1 MGDAMTKE
9 VNGVTT
15 KLALGD
21 VDDQA
26 VLLKSLEVNSRRRC
40 SLCVLH
46 PCWPPRCRRCRQKQ
60 NPNRD
65 RQCPSGAGKLE
76 QHSLDQTTF

>member
-9 VNGVTT
+9 VSGVTT

-26 VLLKSLEVNSRRRC
+26 VLLKSLEQQAKMFFVCLDIPASHQDVFDVDKGEVQTLIDSVHQVLESLSRI
-40 SLCVLH
+40 L
-46 PCWPPRCRRCRQKQ
+46 
-60 NPNRD
+60 
-65 RQCPSGAGKLE
+65 
-76 QHSLDQTTF
+76 